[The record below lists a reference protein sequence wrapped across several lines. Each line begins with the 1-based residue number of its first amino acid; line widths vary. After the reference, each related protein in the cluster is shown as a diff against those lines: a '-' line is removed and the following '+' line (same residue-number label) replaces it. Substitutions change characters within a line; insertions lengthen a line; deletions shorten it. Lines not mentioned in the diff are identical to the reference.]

1 MLLGMLG
8 AILLAM
14 VGCAEADPPVLSV
27 GDIGY
32 SADELGALGM
42 AQQED
47 LALIT
52 AFGLVV
58 ADGRVEELAGSLA
71 ARERREDLKDR
82 LVSLAA
88 LERSG
93 LRGPDLRR
101 AYRQSPEHRLVVR
114 HLVILSETWENEE
127 ERREARRAA
136 AAARSRIE
144 DGEDFAEVAGEVSE
158 EPGAADRGG
167 LLEPA
172 REGDWVPEFWRAADA
187 LREGEISPVVETP
200 YGFHVLRLEER
211 RPIPLEEATAETLRN
226 LVRRAGAAAELHAAE
241 QWVDSIAE
249 GDAGADRLRQEAADR
264 GLELA
269 AVTDSDG
276 VGPTADD
283 DVGDAERTAWIGRIA
298 GWAGSLGFAPGME
311 NDELKT
317 RALSTLGSSNQQVA
331 LARSAVLELA
341 PVLRRMVEI
350 EYGSDQ
356 SSSRSSDAVNIAS
369 SR

>member
-1 MLLGMLG
+1 
-8 AILLAM
+8 M
-14 VGCAEADPPVLSV
+14 VGCAESDPPVLGV

-32 SADELGALGM
+32 SANELGALGT

-47 LALIT
+47 LALLT

-58 ADGRVEELAGSLA
+58 VEGRVEELAGSLA
-71 ARERREDLKDR
+71 AGERRANLRDR
-82 LVSLAA
+82 LVSLVA

-93 LRGPDLRR
+93 LDGPDLRR

-114 HLVILSETWENEE
+114 HLVILSETWETEE
-127 ERREARRAA
+127 EHGEARRTA
-136 AAARSRIE
+136 AAARSRIQ

-158 EPGAADRGG
+158 EPGAAARGG

-187 LREGEISPVVETP
+187 LQEGEISPVVETP
-200 YGFHVLRLEER
+200 YGFHILRLEER

-226 LVRRAGAAAELHAAE
+226 LVSRAGATAEIAAAE
-241 QWVDSIAE
+241 QWVDSIA
-249 GDAGADRLRQEAADR
+249 GGAAGADGLSQEAEDR

-269 AVTDSDG
+269 AVAESEG
-276 VGPTADD
+276 AGPTRDD
-283 DVGDAERTAWIGRIA
+283 DDGNAERAAWMGRIA
-298 GWAGSLGFAPGME
+298 GWAGSLGFAPGLE

-317 RALSTLGSSNQQVA
+317 RVLSALGSSNQQVA
-331 LARSAVLELA
+331 LARSAVLEHA

-350 EYGSDQ
+350 EYGADQ
-356 SSSRSSDAVNIAS
+356 SSSRSSEAVNIAT